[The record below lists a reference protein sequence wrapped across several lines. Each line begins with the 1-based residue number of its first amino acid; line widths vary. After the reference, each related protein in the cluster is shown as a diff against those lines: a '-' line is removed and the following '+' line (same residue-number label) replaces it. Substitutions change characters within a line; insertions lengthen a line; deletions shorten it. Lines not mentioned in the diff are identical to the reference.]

1 VYHDVRDA
9 KMAIR
14 EFDGANANGQ
24 PIRLSLV
31 AAAQAARPTRNPFD
45 TAIPPARSLAD
56 RIESPA
62 GRRRPRDDDTR
73 SASPP
78 KGRRSDVTKPAPEH
92 IDRYVPGQRSSR
104 PRGGAATAR
113 TDSGRRPGA
122 RREQSNN
129 QPRGREEHGRNVG
142 GARPRK
148 TAEELD
154 AEMADYWGGGG
165 GGGGGG
171 NGNAGGAA
179 QGNGTTAPANPAPAA
194 DPAPAPAA
202 DADVDMIS

>member
-1 VYHDVRDA
+1 VVYEEARDA
-9 KMAIR
+9 KVAIR

-24 PIRLSLV
+24 PIRLTLV
-31 AAAQAARPTRNPFD
+31 ANKPARNPFD
-45 TAIPPARSLAD
+45 TAVPPGRSLAD

-62 GRRRPRDDDTR
+62 GNGGGRRRGDDSR

-78 KGRRSDVTKPAPEH
+78 KGRRSDVSKPPPDH

-104 PRGGAATAR
+104 PRGGR

-122 RREQSNN
+122 RREQSN
-129 QPRGREEHGRNVG
+129 QQRGGRDDNGRMTVQG
-142 GARPRK
+142 RPRK

-154 AEMADYWGGGG
+154 AEMADYWG
-165 GGGGGG
+165 
-171 NGNAGGAA
+171 NSNEPAGSANQDDGTAA
-179 QGNGTTAPANPAPAA
+179 AATDAANPAPAA
-194 DPAPAPAA
+194 G